1 MNSGNTVNAI
11 LIQEQ
16 PVRVVTLS
24 FIKVTV

>member
-11 LIQEQ
+11 LMQEQ

-24 FIKVTV
+24 FIKATV